1 MHLTCGTSDGDREG
15 WGRFVRRNW
24 CCRTLKLSQLP
35 LINQWIYWHNGEA
48 EEDPLMYIKTVS

>member
-24 CCRTLKLSQLP
+24 SCRTLFLSYL
-35 LINQWIYWHNGEA
+35 
-48 EEDPLMYIKTVS
+48 